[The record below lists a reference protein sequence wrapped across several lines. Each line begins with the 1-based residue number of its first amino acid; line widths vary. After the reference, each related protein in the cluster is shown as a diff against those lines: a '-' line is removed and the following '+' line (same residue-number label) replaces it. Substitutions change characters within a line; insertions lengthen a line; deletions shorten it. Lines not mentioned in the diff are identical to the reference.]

1 MEVSLGRLKMT
12 NFGFFAFF
20 VLSFASF
27 RLTRLFLYD
36 LVFDS
41 LRNRLWDKFPPESSM
56 LGYLFTCPWCLG
68 FWVSLTVFI
77 CYTILP
83 TYTLFAASIFA
94 LSAVVGLLSKFED
107 SL

>member
-1 MEVSLGRLKMT
+1 MDS
-12 NFGFFAFF
+12 FSF
-20 VLSFASF
+20 VILALASF
-27 RLTRLFLYD
+27 RLTHFVLQDVLFES
-36 LVFDS
+36 V
-41 LRNRLWDKFPPESSM
+41 RNWIWDKFPVESSL

-83 TYTLFAASIFA
+83 TQTLFAAFVFA